1 MENNEIIIDCS
12 EIKEKR
18 ELHEQLKTKLNF
30 PEYYGM
36 NWDAFWDCITEI
48 NNLPNK
54 LIMKNWSKL
63 KLKLPKD
70 TKIFEEI
77 ISDFKNENPN
87 INFNIEYN

>member
-1 MENNEIIIDCS
+1 MENNEIIIDCY
-12 EIKEKR
+12 EINNKK
-18 ELHEQLKTKLNF
+18 ELHEQFKTKLNF

>member
-1 MENNEIIIDCS
+1 
-12 EIKEKR
+12 
-18 ELHEQLKTKLNF
+18 
-30 PEYYGM
+30 M
-36 NWDAFWDCITEI
+36 NWDVFWDCITEI

-54 LIMKNWSKL
+54 LIMKNQSKL